1 MKVYILWDVE
11 TVYTEK
17 EFLDYRN
24 EWIAVADNDDLKGE
38 FLRNISYENLS
49 KIFKDPALLFTQ
61 YQDYLIEYFEAN
73 FYYTLVDIGE
83 TSTIYVDF
91 DQVDYFLESDEL
103 PIKKFTFKE

>member
-1 MKVYILWDVE
+1 MKVYILWEQE

-24 EWIAVADNDDLKGE
+24 EWIADADNNDLKEE
-38 FLRNISYENLS
+38 FLRDISYENLS
-49 KIFKDPALLFTQ
+49 KIFEDPALLITQ

-83 TSTIYVDF
+83 SSTIYVDF
-91 DQVDYFLESDEL
+91 DRVDYFLESDKL